1 MLGKLAGMAQAA
13 KDRVV
18 DAVSEVDLSS
28 VKGALSSTVGAV
40 TDKARDLADG
50 VGDRM
55 THPADAYDLA
65 ISDAAR
71 LVGIDGDLLADLRKA
86 NPYR

>member
-18 DAVSEVDLSS
+18 DAVTDVDLSS
-28 VKGALSSTVGAV
+28 VKGAIASTVDTV
-40 TDKARDLADG
+40 KDKARDLADG

-55 THPADAYDLA
+55 THPADAYDQALG
-65 ISDAAR
+65 DVAR
-71 LVGIDGDLLADLRKA
+71 RVGIAGDLLKELRAA
-86 NPYR
+86 NPFR